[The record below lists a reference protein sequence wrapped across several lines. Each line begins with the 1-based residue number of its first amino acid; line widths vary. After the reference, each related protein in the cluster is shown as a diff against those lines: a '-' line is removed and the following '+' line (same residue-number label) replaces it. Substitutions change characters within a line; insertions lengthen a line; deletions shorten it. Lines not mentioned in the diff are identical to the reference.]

1 MVRCDAMAL
10 ADYPLA
16 DVIWTIVVFFG
27 WVIWISV
34 LMMVLYDNFR
44 RPDHSGVAKA
54 AWTVFVIFVPVVGV
68 LVYIATR
75 PHMMAVVQG
84 TDPELTAKQ

>member
-1 MVRCDAMAL
+1 MLL
-10 ADYPLA
+10 ADDYPFLQ
-16 DVIWTIVVFFG
+16 VFWTILVFFG
-27 WVIWISV
+27 WVIWITV